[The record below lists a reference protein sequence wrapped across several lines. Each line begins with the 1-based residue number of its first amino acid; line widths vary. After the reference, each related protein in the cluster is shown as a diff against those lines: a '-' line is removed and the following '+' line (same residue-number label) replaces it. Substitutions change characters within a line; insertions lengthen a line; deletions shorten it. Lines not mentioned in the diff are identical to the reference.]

1 MKYQTSNYLQFPLEA
16 YKRCEELKN
25 PNGALALYLALK
37 KLEHQFCTDEKD
49 YFYRSDEQL
58 TEDAH
63 MSLPTIKRQKKRAE
77 TSGIDN
83 HRATPLYPGRWQ
95 KIGKTSYCVQNPVNL

>member
-63 MSLPTIKRQKKRAE
+63 MSLPTIKRQKKELKQVGLITTEQRHY
-77 TSGIDN
+77 IRDD
-83 HRATPLYPGRWQ
+83 
-95 KIGKTSYCVQNPVNL
+95 GKKSEKRVTVYRIL